1 MDREIFNEFDR
12 AFQEGKQK
20 ILNNK
25 EEELSYEYKERLQ
38 AANDSFVTRLKV
50 ISQSNYSYN
59 DRKENDD
66 RERQRFEAIK
76 AELEQER
83 QERIAEE
90 TAKDIERLDLLYF
103 PEVGR
108 DATLKKIQ
116 GLEKVSEMNI
126 PNTFNERSGE
136 KNVKGYLKDQ
146 YDEQSGFVAEEKD
159 APNLTNKFEISEAD
173 KNEKGALRRDF
184 RQTNKIEQPKSS
196 PTDEVNSDA
205 PSEYSDY
212 SSEDIH
218 VDIDLEDSGYEPSND
233 NTPSEDFEP

>member
-83 QERIAEE
+83 LDRIAEE

-116 GLEKVSEMNI
+116 GLEKASEMNI
-126 PNTFNERSGE
+126 PNTFNEKSGE
-136 KNVKGYLKDQ
+136 KSDFIEE
-146 YDEQSGFVAEEKD
+146 EQD
-159 APNLTNKFEISEAD
+159 ASNLANEFEISGAD

-184 RQTNKIEQPKSS
+184 RQTTKIEQPKSPS
-196 PTDEVNSDA
+196 TDEASSDA

-212 SSEDIH
+212 SSEDVH
-218 VDIDLEDSGYEPSND
+218 VEIDFEDISYEISND
-233 NTPSEDFEP
+233 NNTPSEGFEP